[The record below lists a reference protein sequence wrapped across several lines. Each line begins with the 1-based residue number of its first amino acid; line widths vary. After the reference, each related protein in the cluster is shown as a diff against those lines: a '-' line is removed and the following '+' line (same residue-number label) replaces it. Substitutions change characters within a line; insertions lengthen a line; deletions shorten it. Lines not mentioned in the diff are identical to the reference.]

1 MGDTKGIVLTAWI
14 DFLNQRYGRASV
26 ADAMKA
32 LNPDDQALLTAPFL
46 PSSWYPYSTLHAL
59 RRVTRSLA
67 TPADQN
73 LGVEIGRFMAEHVFT
88 GIYRSVF
95 IKDPVKMI
103 EKFSWV
109 GDLFYQEVRDLD
121 TEILGDTRCL
131 VRHRHKSGSK
141 PTRAICESLLG
152 FYGRTL
158 EMAGALA
165 VRHAHP
171 KCLAREDNCCEFLFE
186 WAGRTG
192 DAQAAQ

>member
-1 MGDTKGIVLTAWI
+1 MGDTKGIVLTAWM
-14 DFLNQRYGRASV
+14 DFLNQRYGQA
-26 ADAMKA
+26 A
-32 LNPDDQALLTAPFL
+32 LAGALKTLSPEDQALLSAPFL
-46 PSSWYPYSTLHAL
+46 PSSWYPYNTLHAL
-59 RRVTRSLA
+59 RRVTRALV

-95 IKDPVKMI
+95 IHDPVKMI

-121 TEILGDTRCL
+121 TEILSDTKVL

-141 PTRAICESLLG
+141 PTRAICESLQG

-158 EMAGALA
+158 ELAGALA
-165 VRHAHP
+165 VRHTHP
-171 KCLAREDNCCEFLFE
+171 KCLARADDCCEFLFE
-186 WAGRTG
+186 WVARK
-192 DAQAAQ
+192 DAAPAKP